1 MLTSIRRRPREFGR
15 NWFNL
20 TVSKIAQEQQSYRKT
35 LHATRATIGGARHG
49 LALVTHLR
57 NEKKEDLA
65 EGVGKE
71 PGNITA
77 DEWEAHLKSEEP
89 NRDA

>member
-1 MLTSIRRRPREFGR
+1 MTI
-15 NWFNL
+15 
-20 TVSKIAQEQQSYRKT
+20 SKIAQEQERYRKT

-49 LALVTHLR
+49 LALVADLL
-57 NEKKEDLA
+57 NEKVEDLA
-65 EGVGKE
+65 QRVSKE
-71 PGNITA
+71 LGAITA

>member
-1 MLTSIRRRPREFGR
+1 M
-15 NWFNL
+15 
-20 TVSKIAQEQQSYRKT
+20 TVSKIAQEQESYRKT
-35 LHATRATIGGARHG
+35 LRATRATIGGARHG
-49 LALVTHLR
+49 LALVANLL

-65 EGVGKE
+65 ERVSKE
-71 PGNITA
+71 LGSITA